1 MSITCISF
9 KFSDVVTQEKI
20 ADKNLTQDLLS
31 NMILIVYLSLNGSS
45 FIKEKYQPVRAET
58 VGSKSRL
65 THLNSSPQL
74 TACASSD
81 KLSNHL

>member
-31 NMILIVYLSLNGSS
+31 NMILIVYLSLNGS
-45 FIKEKYQPVRAET
+45 FIKEKYQPVRAEI
-58 VGSKSRL
+58 VDSKSRL
-65 THLNSSPQL
+65 THLNSRLQL